1 MKRKKWI
8 VSKGNKELAA
18 LASQELNVDPL
29 AALIVTS
36 RGFKSIDELDSFFEE
51 DSSPSL
57 DPMTIKDMDKAVNR
71 INAGIDNFEMMC
83 VYGDYDC
90 DGVTAT
96 ALLYSYLESRGA
108 NVIRYIPDR
117 ISEGYGL
124 NNGAIKKLYDMG
136 VKLIVTVDNG
146 VSAIEETEYAYSL
159 GMQVVVTDHHKVGD
173 TLPVCEAVVDP
184 HRPDCE
190 SSFKELAGVGVAFQL
205 VCALEGFGSDELL
218 EEYGEF
224 VALGTI
230 GDVVSLTGENRI
242 LVRRGIQNIA
252 EHPGIGVAALI
263 EAAGLKNKPFNSS
276 SAAYTL
282 CPRINAAGR
291 MGSAD
296 KALELLL
303 CDDPDEAQ
311 FIASQINGMNTER
324 QGTETEIYKKALDI
338 IASNPEIGN
347 GKIIVVDGDGWHQGV
362 VGIVAAKLT
371 EHFGRP
377 SVVIS
382 RSGEDAKGSC
392 RSIDGFSI
400 FDAIEA
406 VSDCLTHYGGHTL
419 AAGVGMK
426 SERIDEFR
434 KRIND
439 YAADKE
445 VPFAIQKIDCRI
457 QPAGINLG
465 MLPSLSMLEP
475 YGAGN
480 PQPCFGLFGVTIEEA
495 SGISD
500 GKHTRILVS
509 KNGVKTGTV
518 YFGMPDKRFPF
529 EKGDV
534 VDLAVNLEKSIYNGD
549 ERVSAYVRGVRP
561 SGTDEQKVLSAIS
574 LFDKFSRG
582 EPLERWQAAMLLP
595 DRETQVEVFRS
606 IKAKPLKDNYCE
618 MLCVRLHDDGGRL
631 ASFMTAVAVMT
642 EMGVLAVDENNRVY
656 APENPVKVN
665 LEDSVLMKKLRR
677 CENG

>member
-8 VSKGNKELAA
+8 VSKGNKELAS
-18 LASQELNVDPL
+18 LASQELGIDPL
-29 AALIVTS
+29 AALLVTS
-36 RGFKSIDELDSFFEE
+36 RGFEDTESLAEFF
-51 DSSPSL
+51 DTDAPLSL
-57 DPMTIKDMDKAVNR
+57 DPFSIKDMDAAAAR
-71 INAGIDNFEMMC
+71 INAAVDGFEMIC
-83 VYGDYDC
+83 VFGDYDC

-96 ALLYSYLESRGA
+96 ALTYAYLESRGA

-124 NNGAIKKLYDMG
+124 NKNAVKELHDMG

-146 VSAIEETEYAYSL
+146 VSAIEEVEYAYSL
-159 GMQVVVTDHHKVGD
+159 GMQVVVTDHHKAGD
-173 TLPVCEAVVDP
+173 VLPVCEAVVDP
-184 HRPDCE
+184 HRSDCP
-190 SSFKELAGVGVAFQL
+190 SPFKELAGVGVAFKL
-205 VCALEGFGSDELL
+205 VCALEGCDEDELL

-230 GDVVSLTGENRI
+230 GDVVSLTGENRV
-242 LVRRGIQNIA
+242 LVSRGIRYIN

-263 EAAGLKNKPFNSS
+263 EASGLKDKTFTSS
-276 SAAYTL
+276 SAAYSL

-303 CDDPDEAQ
+303 CDDPDEAGY
-311 FIASQINGMNTER
+311 IASEISSMNSER
-324 QGTETEIYKKALDI
+324 QGTENEIYKKALAI
-338 IASNPEIGN
+338 IQDNPEIGN
-347 GKIIVVDGDGWHQGV
+347 GKIIVVDGEDWHQGV

-382 RSGEDAKGSC
+382 RSGDDAKGSC
-392 RSIDGFSI
+392 RSIEGFSI

-426 SERIDEFR
+426 PEMIPEFR
-434 KRIND
+434 RRINE

-445 VPFAIQKIDCRI
+445 VPFAVQRVDCRI
-457 QPAGINLG
+457 QPSSV
-465 MLPSLSMLEP
+465 SLSLLPGVSVLEP

-480 PQPCFGLFGVTIEEA
+480 PQPCFGLFGVTIEDI
-495 SGISD
+495 SGLSE

-509 KNGVKTGTV
+509 KNGVKTSTV
-518 YFGMPDKRFPF
+518 FFGMPDKRFPF

-534 VDLAVNLEKSIYNGD
+534 VDLAVNLEKNVYNGD
-549 ERVSAYVRGVRP
+549 ERVSAVVRGVRP
-561 SGTDEQKVLSAIS
+561 SVTDEEKVLSAIS
-574 LFDKFSRG
+574 LYDKFTRNEKLTQS
-582 EPLERWQAAMLLP
+582 QAAALTP
-595 DRETQVEVFRS
+595 DRSTQVDVFRA
-606 IKAKPLKDNYCE
+606 IKAKPLKDGYCE
-618 MLCVRLHDDGGRL
+618 QLCVRLGDDGTKL
-631 ASFMTAVAVMT
+631 AAYMVTVNMMT
-642 EMGVLAVDENNRVY
+642 EMGVLAVDEDNRIY
-656 APENPVKVN
+656 APESQGKVN
-665 LEDSVLMKKLRR
+665 LEDSSAMKKLR
-677 CENG
+677 CLQV